1 MFLKSSQLYMF
12 MLLPM
17 FMVATRSRALTSSRE
32 SMSFFCHFS
41 SQEAQNIGY
50 LWKSLDTYFGI

>member
-32 SMSFFCHFS
+32 SMSF
-41 SQEAQNIGY
+41 I
-50 LWKSLDTYFGI
+50 